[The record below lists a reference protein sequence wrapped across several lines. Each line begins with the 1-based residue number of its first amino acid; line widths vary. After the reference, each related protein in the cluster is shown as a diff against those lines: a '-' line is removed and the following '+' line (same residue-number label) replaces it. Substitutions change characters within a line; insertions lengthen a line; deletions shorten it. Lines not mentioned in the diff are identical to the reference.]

1 MNASKNASKIGLLTG
16 LSIAGIIGSSSLQAA
31 SALTISGVL
40 VPGFFQTVNG
50 ITFSEFSTTS
60 SDANW
65 LAYTVG
71 INTVNPVV
79 TQINFTN
86 VGGSSVSP
94 DSYDIR
100 YRVTSSLPI
109 LSIGANVNAHLT
121 TLTKNIALTSGGSN
135 ISGFPVV
142 ATDTTGLV
150 TQSVNPTLT
159 SFYVNDV
166 NVIAPGGD
174 LTSSSNRFV
183 AVPWET
189 DALPV
194 VGATIAFGA
203 GIFAKRKFASL
214 KSKNVK
220 LDS

>member
-1 MNASKNASKIGLLTG
+1 MNASKIGLLTG

-31 SALTISGVL
+31 SALTISQIVNT
-40 VPGFFQTVNG
+40 PGYSETVNG

-71 INTVNPVV
+71 INTVNPVA

-86 VGGSSVSP
+86 IGGSSVSP
-94 DSYDIR
+94 GSYDIS

-109 LSIGANVNAHLT
+109 LSIGANVNAVST
-121 TLTKNIALTSGGSN
+121 TLTKSIALTSGGSN

-166 NVIAPGGD
+166 NFIAAGGD
-174 LTSSSNRFV
+174 LTSSSNRF

>member
-1 MNASKNASKIGLLTG
+1 
-16 LSIAGIIGSSSLQAA
+16 LQAA

-94 DSYDIR
+94 GSYDIR

-109 LSIGANVNAHLT
+109 LSIGANVNAVST

-166 NVIAPGGD
+166 NFIAAGGD
-174 LTSSSNRFV
+174 LTSSSNRF